1 MLGAKSEFNAV
12 EKQDE
17 SGRSPFRLQ
26 CPNESTW
33 ERPTLMPIYEYQ
45 TTGSASC
52 PHCREG
58 FDLLR
63 KLNDPPVISCPE
75 CGAPVERK
83 ISAPHLNTAGPSMSE
98 SNIEKHG
105 FTQYRK
111 VEKGVYEK
119 TTGKGPDF
127 ISKD

>member
-1 MLGAKSEFNAV
+1 V
-12 EKQDE
+12 
-17 SGRSPFRLQ
+17 
-26 CPNESTW
+26 
-33 ERPTLMPIYEYQ
+33 PIYEYEPA
-45 TTGSASC
+45 GDN
-52 PHCREG
+52 HCAFCRGG

-63 KLNDPPVISCPE
+63 KLSEPPLTSCPK
-75 CGAPVERK
+75 CGAPVKRK
-83 ISAPHLNTAGPSMSE
+83 ISAPNLATSTPSLSE

-127 ISKD
+127 ISDD

>member
-1 MLGAKSEFNAV
+1 
-12 EKQDE
+12 
-17 SGRSPFRLQ
+17 
-26 CPNESTW
+26 
-33 ERPTLMPIYEYQ
+33 MPIYEYEP
-45 TTGSASC
+45 TGKQ
-52 PHCREG
+52 HCDYCRDG
-58 FDLLR
+58 FDRLQRMEEPRL
-63 KLNDPPVISCPE
+63 VACPK
-75 CGAPVERK
+75 CGAPVTRK
-83 ISAPHLNTAGPSMSE
+83 ISAPNLGTAGPSLSE